1 MCIRILYITRKIEI
15 VFEFKR
21 KKINKIVSYIKIKEN
36 FKTRSIEVK
45 FFF

>member
-1 MCIRILYITRKIEI
+1 MCIRILYITQKIEI

-21 KKINKIVSYIKIKEN
+21 KKINKIVSFLKIKEN
-36 FKTRSIEVK
+36 FETRSVEVK